1 MKRKANLLLSL
12 LLGMVLLLSGCR
24 VSGNTI
30 RFGAADIGGMY
41 YAFANT
47 FSELANEESTDY
59 TFEVRTTAG
68 SNANLRL
75 LSDNYIELGIA
86 QADLLGEA
94 YEKDP
99 NLRAIAGLYPE
110 ACQLIVRADSDIQTL
125 NDLSGHTVS
134 IGAEESGTELNATQI
149 LEYAGLPDSLVK
161 TKNMDYIEAAK
172 ELEDGTIDA
181 MFCTAGLTTT
191 IIDELSRE
199 CDIRLLSLDDG
210 VIDKLLSGSESYSR
224 YTIPAGTYRGQ
235 DTDIT
240 TISVKSVLVTSTS
253 MPEDVIES
261 LTRMLFDK
269 AKELQYS
276 ISLDLQLDESF
287 ATDHIPVPFHSGAA
301 AYYEAKGLTLD

>member
-12 LLGMVLLLSGCR
+12 LLAMALLLGGCR
-24 VSGNTI
+24 VSGHTI

-86 QADLLGEA
+86 QADLLDEA
-94 YEKDP
+94 YEKNP

-149 LEYAGLPDSLVK
+149 LEYAGLPSSLVK
-161 TKNMDYIEAAK
+161 TRNMEYIEAAR
-172 ELEDGTIDA
+172 ELEDGKIDA

-191 IIDELSRE
+191 IVDELSRE
-199 CDIRLLSLDDG
+199 CDIRLLPLDDD
-210 VIDKLLSGSESYSR
+210 VIAKMLSQSESYSR

-235 DTDIT
+235 DTDIS

-253 MPEDVIES
+253 MSEDVIES

-276 ISLDLQLDESF
+276 ISLDLQLNESF
-287 ATDHIPVPFHSGAA
+287 ATDHIPVPFHAGAA

>member
-1 MKRKANLLLSL
+1 MKKKLCLLLCL
-12 LLGMVLLLSGCR
+12 LFTAAYMLSGCR
-24 VSGNTI
+24 VSRHTI

-47 FSELANEESTDY
+47 FSELANETLTDY
-59 TFEVRTTAG
+59 TFEVRATAG
-68 SNANLRL
+68 SSANLRL

-94 YEKDP
+94 YEKNP
-99 NLRAIAGLYPE
+99 NLRAIAALYPE
-110 ACQLIVRADSDIQTL
+110 ACQLIVRADSDIHSL

-149 LEYAGLPDSLVK
+149 LSYAGLPSSLVK
-161 TKNMDYIEAAK
+161 TQNMDYLEAAK

-191 IIDELSRE
+191 IVDELSRE
-199 CDIRLLSLDDG
+199 CDVRLLSLDDT
-210 VIDKLLSGSESYSR
+210 VIDKMLSHSESYSR

-235 DTDIT
+235 NTDIT
-240 TISVKSVLVTSTS
+240 TIGVKAVLVTSTS
-253 MPEDVIES
+253 MPEDAIEQ

-276 ISLDLQLDESF
+276 ISLDLQLDENF
-287 ATDHIPVPFHSGAA
+287 ATENIPVPFHAGAA
-301 AYYEAKGLTLD
+301 AYCEAKGLTLN